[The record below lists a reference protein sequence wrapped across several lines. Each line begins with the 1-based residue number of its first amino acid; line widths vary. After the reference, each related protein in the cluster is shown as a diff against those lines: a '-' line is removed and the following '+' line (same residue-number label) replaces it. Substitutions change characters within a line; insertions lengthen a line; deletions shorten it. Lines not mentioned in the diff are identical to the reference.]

1 MISIVLSCF
10 VMTVFFLL
18 HSIGK
23 VQNLNHQMGQISRLK
38 QLLMARSLQLNLVH
52 IKLQRQEHKLQ
63 AHLLSLKIWPTVT
76 LRNCPLLQRQR
87 LTPHRYVKG
96 WAYILS
102 TSMCYCHFLCET
114 GGFTTDHFLHNS
126 GFLSDLDQ
134 TCIS

>member
-1 MISIVLSCF
+1 MLFCNDC
-10 VMTVFFLL
+10 FFLL

-38 QLLMARSLQLNLVH
+38 QLLMARSLQLTLVH

-63 AHLLSLKIWPTVT
+63 AHLLPLKIWPTVT

-96 WAYILS
+96 WANICQPPCAIVIS
-102 TSMCYCHFLCET
+102 FEP
-114 GGFTTDHFLHNS
+114 GGFTTDHFLYNS
-126 GFLSDLDQ
+126 GFLSDLVQ